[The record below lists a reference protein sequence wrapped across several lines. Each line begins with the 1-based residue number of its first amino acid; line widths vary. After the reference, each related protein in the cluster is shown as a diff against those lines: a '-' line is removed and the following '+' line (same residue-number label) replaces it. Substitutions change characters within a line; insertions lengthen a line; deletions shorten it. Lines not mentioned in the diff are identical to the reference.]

1 MQRSDLIKVIALGAG
16 AIAVLFWLMFNGL
29 FGTSELV
36 VFPMPGQSLTVQLDD
51 GATVPLPGPEPVRLE
66 ARPGSHTVTV
76 RGSDGAA
83 FTVKVK
89 PGGGGERWVV
99 PAADAQCFAIID
111 ATRLFQHSTAWA
123 QGVKPPR
130 PRLDER
136 WTDHQAKKLTRGMYT
151 SLPRSVKGGEVKWVV
166 GLPCEALKQSQDE
179 LLSSLGL

>member
-1 MQRSDLIKVIALGAG
+1 MQRSDLVKVIALGAG
-16 AIAVLFWLMFNGL
+16 AIGVLFWLMFNGL

-36 VFPMPGQSLTVQLDD
+36 VFPMQGQSLAVQLDD
-51 GATVPLPGPEPVRLE
+51 GASVPLPGPEPVRLE

-76 RGSDGAA
+76 RGEGGAA

-99 PAADAQCFAIID
+99 PAAEAQCFAIID
-111 ATRLFQHSTAWA
+111 ATSLFQHSTAWA
-123 QGVKPPR
+123 QGKKPAR
-130 PRLDER
+130 PRLDES
-136 WTDHQAKKLTRGMYT
+136 WTNHQAKKLARGMYT

-179 LLSSLGL
+179 LLSALGL